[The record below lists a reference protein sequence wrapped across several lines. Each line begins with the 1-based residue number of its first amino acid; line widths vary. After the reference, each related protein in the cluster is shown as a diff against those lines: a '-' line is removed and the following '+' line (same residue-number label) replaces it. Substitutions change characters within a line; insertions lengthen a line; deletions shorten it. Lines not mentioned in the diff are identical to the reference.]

1 MWAGAAFSFFLRNS
15 FRPEQVVRATTK
27 HLKIARQNVA
37 RNRKSE
43 VDAAVADVDF
53 SKNKYQVEFQT
64 TMGRILLDLF
74 TDVAPGHCKNLIG
87 LVRIGF
93 YDGII
98 FHRVIKDFVIQAGCP
113 EGRGTGGPGYTIGA
127 EFNGYRHEAGTL
139 SMARTADPN
148 SAGSQFFLC
157 LGRVPH
163 LDNQYTAF
171 GQTADEASKQVVLKI
186 GSVPTGSGDR
196 PRQDVKIE
204 SAQVLVTPTE
214 KK

>member
-1 MWAGAAFSFFLRNS
+1 
-15 FRPEQVVRATTK
+15 
-27 HLKIARQNVA
+27 VA
-37 RNRKSE
+37 RNRKAE

-74 TDVAPGHCKNLIG
+74 PDVAPEHCKNLIG

-93 YDGII
+93 YNGII
-98 FHRVIKDFVIQAGCP
+98 FHRVIKGFVIQAGCP
-113 EGRGTGGPGYTIGA
+113 EGSGTGGPGYTIRA
-127 EFNGYRHEAGTL
+127 EFNRYLHEAGTL
-139 SMARTADPN
+139 SMARTSDPN

-157 LGRVPH
+157 LGRTPH

-186 GSVPTGSGDR
+186 GGVPTGAGDK

-204 SAQVLVTPTE
+204 SAQVLVTP
-214 KK
+214 KDK